1 MPVLTRR
8 QGAGARSCR
17 RGLGFPLVGNELGQR
32 GDGAP
37 VVGFDLDMTL
47 VDSAEGIALTLVA
60 TLGDFGRT
68 TTRQQ
73 IWALNGMPLEQTM
86 SALAPGI
93 DAHAAAERYRE
104 LYPRLGVPATRV
116 LPGAVEALHAVRAAG
131 GRTLIVSAKIERA
144 VRLVIEA
151 VGIAV
156 DDIAGGLFAEAKGSY
171 LRRAGAQVYVGDHP
185 GDVLAARTAGAISVG
200 VATGPHSA
208 SVLAE
213 AGADVVLPDL
223 GPFPQ
228 WLAGSGPAGH
238 GRGPISHPTP
248 HAGAR

>member
-1 MPVLTRR
+1 M
-8 QGAGARSCR
+8 
-17 RGLGFPLVGNELGQR
+17 GNEVGRR

-68 TTRQQ
+68 TSRQE

-131 GRTLIVSAKIERA
+131 GRTLIVSTKIPRA
-144 VRLVIEA
+144 VRLVVDALGLE
-151 VGIAV
+151 V
-156 DDIAGGLFAEAKGSY
+156 DDIAGGLFAEAKGGY
-171 LRRAGAQVYVGDHP
+171 LREVGAHVYVGDHP
-185 GDVLAARTAGAISVG
+185 GDVLAARTAGAISVA
-200 VATGPHSA
+200 VATGPHSVSA
-208 SVLAE
+208 LAE

-228 WLAGSGPAGH
+228 WLAGSGPAGS
-238 GRGPISHPTP
+238 GWGPISHPTP
-248 HAGAR
+248 PAAAR